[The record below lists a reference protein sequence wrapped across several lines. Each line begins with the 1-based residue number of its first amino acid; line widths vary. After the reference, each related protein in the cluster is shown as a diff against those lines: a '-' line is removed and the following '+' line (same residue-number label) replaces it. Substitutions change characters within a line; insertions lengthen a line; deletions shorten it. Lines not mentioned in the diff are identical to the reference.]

1 MKRLTKLTILKNTFW
16 LGLAEVFSRFLRFF
30 LVISA
35 ARILGATN
43 YGKFSFA
50 TQILFI
56 SAILTDLG
64 ISPIT
69 TRELAKNQAAGKKE
83 ISSILSLKTI
93 LTLVIWGIVILSS
106 FIFIDDPVVR
116 MILAVLVLDTVFGSF
131 IKFINA
137 LFEAHQKM
145 KYEAIGGITRS
156 IIIVSLGLFLL
167 FYYPSLFQYPPVVNL
182 SWVYAIGS
190 ILVAFILAIVYQ
202 RKIKEKL
209 FLLINPII
217 WRKILS
223 LSWPVALTVVFASI
237 YHSMDS
243 IMLGFWGMMTENGWY
258 AAAYKI
264 MDVALTP
271 IVWVS
276 ASFFPVLS
284 QKFKDVQGKEQ
295 QKIFLSH
302 LSVLT
307 ILGFPIAIGG
317 IILAPQIIYFVYG
330 ASYQPTTLSFQIL
343 MGALLFIYLGNTF
356 GQTLLAA
363 NYQKYSFWVTA
374 AGAVLNVILNLVL
387 IPIYSFYGAAAATLL
402 TYFFDFCLIVYLTKK
417 LVGLSF
423 WQKDYLIVL
432 VKTILSTAIMGW
444 FIWQLLAVHLNIALI
459 ILGGAFSYG
468 VLTILFNYY
477 FLREIW
483 EMRK

>member
-190 ILVAFILAIVYQ
+190 ILVAFILA
-202 RKIKEKL
+202 
-209 FLLINPII
+209 
-217 WRKILS
+217 
-223 LSWPVALTVVFASI
+223 T
-237 YHSMDS
+237 
-243 IMLGFWGMMTENGWY
+243 
-258 AAAYKI
+258 
-264 MDVALTP
+264 
-271 IVWVS
+271 
-276 ASFFPVLS
+276 
-284 QKFKDVQGKEQ
+284 
-295 QKIFLSH
+295 
-302 LSVLT
+302 
-307 ILGFPIAIGG
+307 GG
-317 IILAPQIIYFVYG
+317 Y
-330 ASYQPTTLSFQIL
+330 
-343 MGALLFIYLGNTF
+343 
-356 GQTLLAA
+356 
-363 NYQKYSFWVTA
+363 
-374 AGAVLNVILNLVL
+374 
-387 IPIYSFYGAAAATLL
+387 
-402 TYFFDFCLIVYLTKK
+402 
-417 LVGLSF
+417 
-423 WQKDYLIVL
+423 
-432 VKTILSTAIMGW
+432 
-444 FIWQLLAVHLNIALI
+444 
-459 ILGGAFSYG
+459 
-468 VLTILFNYY
+468 
-477 FLREIW
+477 
-483 EMRK
+483 